1 MWNVIVIAYPFW
13 SREPKFFTYSL
24 IREWTPFL
32 LTILLQKYYF
42 QFSYCCETY
51 QRIRYFTL
59 NTFIFHFQSSQW
71 TQCLLNVI
79 ANPDYEIV
87 LRGVVIFTVSCLKYI
102 YFLFFKIVLS
112 HLNNLGRFVDK
123 NIVSDH
129 FSKNSE
135 LFSNKKN

>member
-1 MWNVIVIAYPFW
+1 MDPIPTNY
-13 SREPKFFTYSL
+13 FTAKVLLIIFNFLTAVRHIKEFISL
-24 IREWTPFL
+24 KI
-32 LTILLQKYYF
+32 
-42 QFSYCCETY
+42 SY
-51 QRIRYFTL
+51 ITL

-102 YFLFFKIVLS
+102 YFLFFQTVLS

>member
-1 MWNVIVIAYPFW
+1 MDPIPTNY
-13 SREPKFFTYSL
+13 FTAKVLLIILNFLTAVRHIKEFISL
-24 IREWTPFL
+24 KI
-32 LTILLQKYYF
+32 
-42 QFSYCCETY
+42 SY
-51 QRIRYFTL
+51 ITL

-102 YFLFFKIVLS
+102 YFLFFQTVLS